1 MTAGM
6 ISDFCAHF
14 KNSRRKTGNKMN
26 HFKDMKIEII
36 YPKKKIIKVN
46 PDLTGY
52 SILRKFFHG
61 MFEFSIN
68 I

>member
-6 ISDFCAHF
+6 ISDFLGHF

-26 HFKDMKIEII
+26 HCKDMKIEII
-36 YPKKKIIKVN
+36 YPKKKTVIKVN

-61 MFEFSIN
+61 MIELP
-68 I
+68 